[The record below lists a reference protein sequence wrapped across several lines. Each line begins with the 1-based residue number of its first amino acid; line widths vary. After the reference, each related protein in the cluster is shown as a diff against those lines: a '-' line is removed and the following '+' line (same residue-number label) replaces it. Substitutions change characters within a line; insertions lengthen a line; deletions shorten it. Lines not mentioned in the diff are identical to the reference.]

1 MVHNNKNN
9 KIKNKKSVL
18 FTKDERNKTIT
29 NMMMQL
35 SMLDIAH
42 VVTKDLMKEIS
53 DYIENGTTKEIDFSL
68 KEYGRTLV
76 IRLYNNKNMKT
87 FMNLRV
93 DGPTP
98 QTKEIQSLNKRIQEL
113 KESGFKLNQ

>member
-1 MVHNNKNN
+1 MGHTNKKN
-9 KIKNKKSVL
+9 KIKNKKVTL
-18 FTKDERNKTIT
+18 FTKEERNKTIT
-29 NMMMQL
+29 NIMMQL
-35 SMLDIAH
+35 SMLDIAN

-53 DYIENGTTKEIDFSL
+53 DYIENGTTKEIDFPL

-76 IRLYNNKNMKT
+76 IRLYNDKNLKT

-98 QTKEIQSLNKRIQEL
+98 QTKEIQALNKRIQEL
-113 KESGFKLNQ
+113 KDQGLKLNQ